1 MKKNNKVLI
10 VIPARGNSKRLKN
23 KNILPIKNLPMFLYV
38 IKKIQKSKYNPRIV
52 VSSESKK
59 IIDLCKKNFVEYIK
73 RPSYLS
79 KDSTEKQE
87 AIIHAVKYIFNK
99 KKFKPNIV
107 ISLQVNTPQ
116 VNYKDLD
123 KAILFFKKIFK
134 GKKIKEVFSVN
145 DKGIQTGAYRIMTY
159 ATVFQKTL
167 STKVGVCK
175 NNYIDVH
182 NKKEYL
188 KVKRLIEN
196 EKN

>member
-99 KKFKPNIV
+99 KFKPNIV
-107 ISLQVNTPQ
+107 IFTGKYSQIH
-116 VNYKDLD
+116 KDLD
-123 KAILFFKKIFK
+123 KAILFFKKFLK
-134 GKKIKEVFSVN
+134 EKIKEVFSVN

-159 ATVFQKTL
+159 ATVFQKTF
-167 STKVGVCK
+167 STKVV
-175 NNYIDVH
+175 Y
-182 NKKEYL
+182 
-188 KVKRLIEN
+188 VKITI
-196 EKN
+196 